1 MGGQGANY
9 WIQIVSPSI
18 ADLSLQILLLLLYG
32 CYIFTVSSS
41 SSSGVFPAA
50 YKR

>member
-18 ADLSLQILLLLLYG
+18 ADLSLQILLLLLYIRLL
-32 CYIFTVSSS
+32 YFHRQQQQQR
-41 SSSGVFPAA
+41 FPAA